1 MRTLNEIEHCGKDI
15 LAPADVAWYLQC
27 DAYNITLQAREDPSK
42 LGFPVIVMGTRTK
55 IPREGFVRFCRA
67 MGLEDPA

>member
-55 IPREGFVRFCRA
+55 IPREGFVRYCRA